1 MFFLLR
7 LILTNQ
13 VLYTS
18 LVHGCL
24 LANDV
29 NRAWDTFDHMRQ
41 REAIEP
47 DEVAFT
53 LMINACAKVSFLHP
67 DIRQP

>member
-1 MFFLLR
+1 M
-7 LILTNQ
+7 Q
-13 VLYTS
+13 VIYTS

-24 LANDV
+24 LAGDV
-29 NRAWDTFDHMRQ
+29 DRAWDTFDHMRQ

-53 LMINACAKVSFLHP
+53 LMITACAQVLLSLRYISIHRN
-67 DIRQP
+67 IYCAG

>member
-1 MFFLLR
+1 M
-7 LILTNQ
+7 
-13 VLYTS
+13 LYTS

-24 LANDV
+24 LVKDV
-29 NRAWDTFDHMRQ
+29 DRAWDTFDYMRQ

-53 LMINACAKVSFLHP
+53 LMIHACAKVLSVLLNK
-67 DIRQP
+67 